1 MDKTKDLID
10 VTNSEGE
17 VLDAQPQINEED
29 IAKNDNLKFQS
40 DIKLFDKLS
49 EYNIDKNDFD
59 HIRIV
64 LDALSSNLDNC
75 SEEVL
80 LSYEFLKSKLPSD

>member
-17 VLDAQPQINEED
+17 VLDAQPQINEEE

-80 LSYEFLKSKLPSD
+80 LSYEFLKSKFPSD